1 MVKIAI
7 IESKFNR
14 DKGVFKNTT
23 LWKDLEEREKVE
35 FSGVSLVDNE
45 KIIIASVKPFYL
57 LTNLRIINHNYSI
70 YYSDIKTVTIS
81 EIDSKKAKIE
91 KIELLKY
98 NSQVVFLEIE
108 DGTWTT
114 MYNIIKLLLNQSKRE

>member
-1 MVKIAI
+1 M
-7 IESKFNR
+7 
-14 DKGVFKNTT
+14 FKNTT